1 MSDLYDGD
9 FFLWTAR
16 QAELLR
22 GRAAGEIAND
32 AELDWLN
39 LAEEIESVG
48 ASQRREVRRRLELIC
63 QHLLK
68 WHYQPEHRSRS
79 WQSTIHVQ
87 RRDLLKLFEDSPS
100 LQSFAADERVLR
112 AAFNNGR
119 EDAERETG
127 LLRLPDACPWTF
139 EQIIAR
145 DFLPDDTDGD
155 GMPDSV

>member
-9 FFLWTAR
+9 FFLWAAR

-22 GRAAGEIAND
+22 SRAAGEIAND

-48 ASQRREVRRRLELIC
+48 ASQRSEVRRRLELIC
-63 QHLLK
+63 HHLLK
-68 WHYQPEHRSRS
+68 WQYQPEHQSRS
-79 WQSTIHVQ
+79 WQGTIHVQ

-100 LQSFAADERVLR
+100 LRSFAADERVLR
-112 AAFNNGR
+112 AAFRNGR

-127 LLRLPDACPWTF
+127 LLRLPDVCPWTF
-139 EQIIAR
+139 DQIIHR
-145 DFLPDDTDGD
+145 DFWPDDTDGD
-155 GMPDSV
+155 GIPGKV